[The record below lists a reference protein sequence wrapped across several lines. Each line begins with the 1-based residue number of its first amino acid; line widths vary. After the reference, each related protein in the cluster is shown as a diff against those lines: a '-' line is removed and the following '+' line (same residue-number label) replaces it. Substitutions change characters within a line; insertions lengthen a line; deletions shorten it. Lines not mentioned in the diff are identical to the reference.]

1 MVFNIA
7 KFKNFCSLTDNLK
20 RVKKKALE
28 WEKLFTLHITYKA
41 LGPRMYNE
49 LQIKKK
55 NRNNLRE

>member
-7 KFKNFCSLTDNLK
+7 KFENFCSLTDNLK

-28 WEKLFTLHITYKA
+28 WEKLFTLHITSKG

-49 LQIKKK
+49 LQIKK
-55 NRNNLRE
+55 